1 MYLLATHGTQ
11 DIGGMKGMPQLNTHT
26 HTHTHTQAP
35 ITDAADAGAAH
46 GAVGIDHVWQ
56 RRLQQA
62 MDETVPPVSFED
74 AVLPLS
80 QHFPEID
87 FEDLRAI
94 AQGLREV

>member
-1 MYLLATHGTQ
+1 MGCGASAEARQPYEPAQ
-11 DIGGMKGMPQLNTHT
+11 AAPPDAM
-26 HTHTHTQAP
+26 HTQQDAQDAAP

-74 AVLPLS
+74 AVRPLPRPAPS
-80 QHFPEID
+80 
-87 FEDLRAI
+87 
-94 AQGLREV
+94 

>member
-1 MYLLATHGTQ
+1 
-11 DIGGMKGMPQLNTHT
+11 MPQLNTHT
-26 HTHTHTQAP
+26 HTHPHTQAP